1 MVAAAGGV
9 ERRRVHHSPHRCPSA
24 LSSGRSESAL
34 AACLAWGAA
43 GALPTEEIVS
53 ACFGAACFSAD
64 SVAGERL
71 VVVAIG
77 GIGGR
82 GMGGISTRLP
92 TGTANSCQQRATQR
106 AQNYGPCPDLF
117 ACKMKRFFTV
127 AESRHTR
134 ATHRAHSAVRRPPG
148 SARTSNVR
156 GSRGTSLVIH
166 HYRLAVGKF

>member
-1 MVAAAGGV
+1 M
-9 ERRRVHHSPHRCPSA
+9 
-24 LSSGRSESAL
+24 SSGRSESAL

-82 GMGGISTRLP
+82 GMGGIT
-92 TGTANSCQQRATQR
+92 TTANRQLREQLLRA
-106 AQNYGPCPDLF
+106 AN
-117 ACKMKRFFTV
+117 
-127 AESRHTR
+127 
-134 ATHRAHSAVRRPPG
+134 
-148 SARTSNVR
+148 SARLKGRKLRTV
-156 GSRGTSLVIH
+156 T
-166 HYRLAVGKF
+166 

>member
-64 SVAGERL
+64 SVGGERL

-82 GMGGISTRLP
+82 GMGGIST
-92 TGTANSCQQRATQR
+92 TGTAALTQQLLPTARDSKGAKLRTETM
-106 AQNYGPCPDLF
+106 QNETILH
-117 ACKMKRFFTV
+117 
-127 AESRHTR
+127 SRR
-134 ATHRAHSAVRRPPG
+134 
-148 SARTSNVR
+148 
-156 GSRGTSLVIH
+156 
-166 HYRLAVGKF
+166 K